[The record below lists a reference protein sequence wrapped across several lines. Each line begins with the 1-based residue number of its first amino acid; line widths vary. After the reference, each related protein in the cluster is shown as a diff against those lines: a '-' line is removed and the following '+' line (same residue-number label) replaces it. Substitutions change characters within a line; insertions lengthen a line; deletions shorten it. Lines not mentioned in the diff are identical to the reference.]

1 MSRSSLIPT
10 QESGYGS
17 TPAVVSAKKES
28 SPFTRNRVIAL
39 ACSALGLIAVV
50 GFGSRMNSDAALGN
64 PFQQIMH
71 AQAKQYEALQ
81 ASKAA
86 GIKMLSTMPVRPVF
100 APNARAQLGAS
111 EYQRCVAHDSKPS
124 EGYNVS
130 DSDQIRR
137 DLVFDVS
144 REDYPAV
151 TAYNDSKTLLADVSC
166 KVTPPGKFLDTELCM
181 SRSDFC
187 DQSCKMPIPA
197 NCDYTTK
204 SFGACEP
211 SVRSICNGI
220 TTYHHECE
228 TMQDELQHVT
238 NEYDAL
244 SPGVPPCRV
253 DADAPFAK
261 AAYAQMKY
269 EAAYVD
275 WVNAVNDATEVC
287 TIGHA
292 LWVHNLGLYQAH
304 YDAMENTIGDLKA
317 LCNASNP
324 EEEFDISEAVAEAS
338 KSYFK
343 PSSGP
348 HKGRKLVWWQ
358 QLCEPSIAALEEL
371 LKSLEIASPQ
381 LMCFAETCQMKKA
394 AEADAFEA
402 LVAAHNKFSIA
413 YSAYTTEVD
422 AYNKKVEAKET
433 ALAVAIAAFES
444 FHPVKDKIAISYTK
458 VVTKFETVDENFDPE
473 NPVCPKPIIDDCQTQ
488 TLCHELLKK
497 HFDEYVE
504 VDTCAAKDL
513 DGANHAICNPPP
525 SPPPPPPSPSPPPPQ
540 LSAEE
545 RAARAR
551 AEALR
556 KNGAGASGIPG
567 FLDAAM
573 KAKVKE
579 RVVEAVVDE
588 LEEERR

>member
-1 MSRSSLIPT
+1 MCPFCDIARAIRLERTGSRAAR
-10 QESGYGS
+10 
-17 TPAVVSAKKES
+17 PAVPARDGPEIFGNTHNFTTRSPSKPRTPNQQNTHFKE
-28 SPFTRNRVIAL
+28 IA
-39 ACSALGLIAVV
+39 A
-50 GFGSRMNSDAALGN
+50 SRL
-64 PFQQIMH
+64 
-71 AQAKQYEALQ
+71 K
-81 ASKAA
+81 
-86 GIKMLSTMPVRPVF
+86 GIEMMANLKVRPKHGV
-100 APNARAQLGAS
+100 PNARAALGAS
-111 EYQRCVAHDSKPS
+111 EYQRCVSHDSHPS
-124 EGYNVS
+124 AAYNTS
-130 DSDQIRR
+130 DHEA
-137 DLVFDVS
+137 L
-144 REDYPAV
+144 REDLLFDISRDEYPAV
-151 TAYNDSKTLLADVSC
+151 TAYNDSKALLAE
-166 KVTPPGKFLDTELCM
+166 VTCEAAPPQLFTDTEVCT
-181 SRSDFC
+181 SVEGFC
-187 DQSCKMPIPA
+187 DLSCEMPVPDHCITG
-197 NCDYTTK
+197 DK
-204 SFGACEP
+204 SFGTCEP
-211 SVRSICNGI
+211 TVNHICSSIEKTHTNCEQTQRQSIASEDRYNK
-220 TTYHHECE
+220 HEVG
-228 TMQDELQHVT
+228 T
-238 NEYDAL
+238 
-244 SPGVPPCRV
+244 PPCRV

-304 YDAMENTIGDLKA
+304 YDAMENTIADLKA

-444 FHPVKDKIAISYTK
+444 FHPVKDKISMSYTK
-458 VVTKFETVDENFDPE
+458 VVTVFEKVDEAYDPE
-473 NPVCPKPIIDDCQTQ
+473 TGVCPGPFYGVYPLLDPCQTQ
-488 TLCHELLKK
+488 TLCHELMKK
-497 HFDEYVE
+497 NFDEYVD
-504 VDTCAAKDL
+504 VDTCSAKDVE
-513 DGANHAICNPPP
+513 GANHAICNPPP

-540 LSAEE
+540 LSPEE

-556 KNGAGASGIPG
+556 RNGASASGIPG

-573 KAKVKE
+573 KDKVKE
-579 RVVEAVVDE
+579 KVVQAVVDE
-588 LEEERR
+588 LEESRR